1 MTKEKQVRVCSKDG
15 CGCEAV
21 VYPVFQV
28 YGVGAGPGGVE
39 NPGRVPLRIP
49 LCGPCCEG
57 INGALDSWVDNVPKL
72 KDQLRYSLVSTGRK
86 IPDWRTLECKPAL
99 IDETDAALFVAKQ
112 LSERLVGRR

>member
-1 MTKEKQVRVCSKDG
+1 MTDTKQVRVCSKEG
-15 CGCEAV
+15 CGAEAV

-28 YGVGAGPGGVE
+28 YGVGAGPSGTE
-39 NPGRVPLRIP
+39 NPGRIP

-57 INGALDSWVDNVPKL
+57 INGDLQGWVDHVSKL

-86 IPDWRTLECKPAL
+86 IPDWRTLECKPAM

-112 LSERLVGRR
+112 LREKMVGR